1 MSELWTVIGVDIKA
15 VKNGDGEAVGKGV
28 VGP

>member
-1 MSELWTVIGVDIKA
+1 LSELRTVIGLDIKA
-15 VKNGDGEAVGKGV
+15 VKNGDGEAVGKGI